1 MGFSKRRFWCCS
13 RAVVVRVST
22 KSYEREDDD
31 DDKSEFF
38 TSFSLLNLGSHFI
51 RLIP

>member
-1 MGFSKRRFWCCS
+1 VFQQSLK
-13 RAVVVRVST
+13 
-22 KSYEREDDD
+22 EREDDD
-31 DDKSEFF
+31 DDKSEEFF

>member
-1 MGFSKRRFWCCS
+1 M
-13 RAVVVRVST
+13 
-22 KSYEREDDD
+22 REKTTH